1 MEVDQQISCINIV
14 DNVGF
19 YKMPSL
25 ICKQM
30 EAKGGMSGFCTN
42 TVNCYSP
49 SIACHCINLFSV

>member
-42 TVNCYSP
+42 SVNC
-49 SIACHCINLFSV
+49 